1 MQHGRTQ
8 GTRANACML
17 FFIHGGQAMEKIDG
31 DPDASRIVRCG
42 GQDVEKIKPYI
53 ERTPYSYCN
62 GNGG

>member
-1 MQHGRTQ
+1 
-8 GTRANACML
+8 ML

-31 DPDASRIVRCG
+31 DPDASRIVRCV
-42 GQDVEKIKPYI
+42 GQDVEKRKPYI